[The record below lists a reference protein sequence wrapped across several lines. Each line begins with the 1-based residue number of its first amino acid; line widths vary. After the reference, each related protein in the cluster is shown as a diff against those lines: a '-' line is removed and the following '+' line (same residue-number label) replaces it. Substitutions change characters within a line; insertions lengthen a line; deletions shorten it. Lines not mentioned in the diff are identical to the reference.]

1 MDPALFDGILLFQI
15 GFLEVS
21 FWDVLDVSIVAYLMY
36 RIYMLLKGSIA
47 FNIFIGVLILYLV
60 YGLVDALKM
69 EMLSVILG
77 EFVSVGFIIIII
89 IFQPEVRRFLLLL
102 GNTTLQGRTNFLRR
116 WLDKS
121 LGNSEERQAHVVEI
135 KSALLRMS
143 KEKTG
148 ALLVFAK
155 SLTLQNISNT
165 YVEVDARI
173 TAGLLESIFNKESPL
188 HDGAVV
194 LGKGR
199 ILAAGCILPVSESMQ
214 LPPSAGLRH
223 RAAVGISERT
233 IAVAFVVSEETG
245 AISFAA
251 QGKIE
256 MALSESR
263 LTELIN
269 QHYEV

>member
-1 MDPALFDGILLFQI
+1 MDPTYFNAVFLFRI

-21 FWDVLDVSIVAYLMY
+21 FWDVLDISIVAYLMY
-36 RIYMLLKGSIA
+36 RIYMLLRGSIA
-47 FNIFIGVLILYLV
+47 FNIFIGVLMLYLV
-60 YGLVDALKM
+60 YGLVNALKM

-102 GNTTLQGRTNFLRR
+102 GNTTLRGRSNFLRR
-116 WLDKS
+116 WLDK
-121 LGNSEERQAHVVEI
+121 NFDASEERQTHVVEI
-135 KSALLRMS
+135 KTALLRLS
-143 KEKTG
+143 KDKTG
-148 ALLVFAK
+148 ALIVFSK
-155 SLTLQNISNT
+155 SLALQSISNT
-165 YVEVDARI
+165 FVNLDARLS
-173 TAGLLESIFNKESPL
+173 AELLESIFNKESPI

-194 LGKGR
+194 IGKSR
-199 ILAAGCILPVSESMQ
+199 ILAAGCILPVSESMA

-223 RAAVGISERT
+223 RAAVGITERT

-245 AISFAA
+245 AISFAE
-251 QGKIE
+251 QGSIE

-269 QHYEV
+269 QHYEL